1 MSQFQPPEQ
10 GPGATEPWTDATT
23 EPNAY
28 YGRPPTSKAAVVGLV
43 SSLAA
48 CVPVLS
54 PLLGLIFGIVGIRST
69 RGGRMGGRG
78 LAIAAVIVAVAGAG
92 LQGVVGFLGYGLYG
106 NFRESMQTAEGAIKP
121 LKESVVHVEELGPK
135 AYALGSAR
143 FRQRVSQEQFNDWL
157 KEVLGKHG
165 QLHSFTPGRP
175 PAEWSNTRDAIT
187 LHLIGKFLNGTTTI
201 DFRIA
206 LTGDRPAFD
215 DIRVEGHSP
224 IPEAAGPP

>member
-1 MSQFQPPEQ
+1 MSQFQHPEQ
-10 GPGATEPWTDATT
+10 GPGGAEPWTEPPS

-54 PLLGLIFGIVGIRST
+54 PLLGLIFGIVGIRNT
-69 RGGRMGGRG
+69 RAGRMSGRG

-92 LQGVVGFLGYGLYG
+92 LQGVVGIGAYFSYRVFLDSKEL
-106 NFRESMQTAEGAIKP
+106 AEAAVAP
-121 LKESVVHVEELGPK
+121 LKSSVIRVEELGPK

-165 QLHSFTPGRP
+165 QLQSFVLGQPPIEKSDTAGVVSAHFVGR
-175 PAEWSNTRDAIT
+175 
-187 LHLIGKFLNGTTTI
+187 FVNGTTAI
-201 DFRIA
+201 DFKIA
-206 LTGDRPAFD
+206 LTGDRPEFD
-215 DIRVEGHSP
+215 DIRVEGDSP
-224 IPEAAGPP
+224 IPEDAGSP